1 MKGKRAPLITGAV
14 GLVLA
19 LLLIMFMVLP
29 KMHQVSAAKD
39 ERVALADQ
47 QSQLLSQ
54 LAVLKDAQADEAKN
68 RQIIANVVR
77 QLPPTVD
84 EPGLLLL
91 LANAASDATLPLT
104 QFTPGTPILDST
116 SGLSSIPVTF
126 AVTGTYFSLAQF
138 LFNLETLP
146 RVAKV
151 QTVTVTAAASADT
164 SSSVPSLQMTG
175 SVTLYTTDANAG
187 PGSQPGPTSTN
198 GTVTV
203 LPSLPPPTSP
213 SPSDTGSPS
222 TSASPSSSAS
232 PGA

>member
-1 MKGKRAPLITGAV
+1 MKGKRAPLIAGAV

-39 ERVALADQ
+39 AFVQAEQEQATL
-47 QSQLLSQ
+47 QSQLG
-54 LAVLKDAQADEAKN
+54 ALKDAQSQQARN
-68 RQIIANVVR
+68 RQIIVNVDR

-91 LANAASDATLPLT
+91 LANAASRATLPLT
-104 QFTPGTPILDST
+104 QFSPGTPTLDSAT
-116 SGLSSIPVTF
+116 GLSSIPVTF
-126 AVTGTYFSLAQF
+126 AVSGTYFSLAQF

-151 QTVTVTAAASADT
+151 QTVSLTPASAAT
-164 SSSVPSLQMTG
+164 ATTSSVPILAMTG

-187 PGSQPGPTSTN
+187 PGSQPGPTDAN
-198 GTVTV
+198 GAVA
-203 LPSLPPPTSP
+203 LPPSLPPP
-213 SPSDTGSPS
+213 
-222 TSASPSSSAS
+222 ASPSSSGTGSPSSTAS